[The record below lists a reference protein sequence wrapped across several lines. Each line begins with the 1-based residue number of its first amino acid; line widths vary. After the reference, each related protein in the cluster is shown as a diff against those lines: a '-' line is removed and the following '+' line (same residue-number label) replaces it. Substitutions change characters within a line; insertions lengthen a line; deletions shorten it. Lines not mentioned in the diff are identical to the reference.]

1 MTFSRGLTRT
11 GRMLLLLGLAL
22 APGAVSAQAPTPPTN
37 PAYTLAG
44 IDIFGATKTPE
55 SFILGVLSVKDD
67 AEITPELVTKLDQKL
82 RATGKFAY
90 SQVSSTEYG
99 NRKVYLSV
107 DVVEKGDEKHLDL
120 YAAPTGDVAVPED
133 ILDWVRRYEKASFQL
148 FQVRPRGQQDLN
160 DGHFI
165 DSDPGLREYQE
176 KMLEMVPP
184 HYDIL
189 VKGLKEDKDPSKRA
203 ACATLLGYAK
213 DKQAVTT
220 PLEGALRDPVVDVR
234 ASAARSLVPIAYV
247 AAHSSLSFPMEPVLA
262 LLHLPT
268 ASDRTKA
275 VALLVQLAA
284 NEQYH
289 PLIRQKAGEVLV
301 QMAAAK
307 QPAQRE
313 RSVVVLTI
321 ITGEQYGRDAEK
333 WKAWWKA
340 QKAGTWT
347 PPGNKKKDEESTPPS
362 KTVKS

>member
-1 MTFSRGLTRT
+1 
-11 GRMLLLLGLAL
+11 MLCPRIA
-22 APGAVSAQAPTPPTN
+22 SAQAPAPPAN
-37 PAYTLAG
+37 PSYTLAG
-44 IDIFGATKTPE
+44 IDIFGATKTPD
-55 SFILGVLSVKDD
+55 SVILGVLGVKDD
-67 AEITPELVTKLDQKL
+67 AEVTPEMVTLLDQKL
-82 RATGKFAY
+82 RATGKFAF
-90 SQVSSTEYG
+90 SKVSSTEYG
-99 NRKVYLSV
+99 NRKAFLSV
-107 DVVEKGDEKHLDL
+107 DVVEKGEEKRLDL
-120 YAAPTGDVAVPED
+120 YPAPAGDVPVPAD

-148 FQVRPRGQQDLN
+148 FQVRPRGQQDIN

-189 VKGLKEDKDPSKRA
+189 VKGLKEDKDPAKRA

-213 DKQAVTT
+213 DKAAVIA
-220 PLEGALRDPVVDVR
+220 PLEGALRDPEVEVR

-247 AAHSSLSFPMEPVLA
+247 AAHSSLNFPMGPVLA

-284 NEQYH
+284 NAVNH
-289 PLIRQKAGEVLV
+289 PVIRQKAGEILV

-321 ITGEQYGRDAEK
+321 ITGESYGRDAEK

-340 QKAGTWT
+340 MKAGTWT
-347 PPGNKKKDEESTPPS
+347 PPPDKKKEEEPTPPP